1 MKIVVAGG
9 RSKADF
15 LIGSLL
21 EKKHEVTVIN
31 DEEAYCR
38 YLSEK
43 YNIPVVVG
51 NPCKRYVLEEAE
63 IDHADI
69 LIALR
74 PGDPDNLAICQT
86 AKKIFHV
93 KRAVATVS
101 NPRNVS
107 VFKKLGV
114 NTAISATY
122 TIAKIIEQASTIENL
137 DNSLSIEQ
145 ENIVLSELL
154 LTGKCAVVN
163 KKLKE
168 LTLPKNVI
176 ICCILRNVD
185 MIVPNGETVLQE
197 HDKLLLLCPTALQER
212 VLDMLTAQGLAS

>member
-93 KRAVATVS
+93 ERAVATVS

-114 NTAISATY
+114 NTAISAMY
-122 TIAKIIEQASTIENL
+122 TSFLEETTMLFTSLVYQGHQDTHRASMAFIKVGFMMDDTHMTRINAGRARNTSARRMIKFDINL
-137 DNSLSIEQ
+137 P
-145 ENIVLSELL
+145 
-154 LTGKCAVVN
+154 
-163 KKLKE
+163 LK
-168 LTLPKNVI
+168 
-176 ICCILRNVD
+176 
-185 MIVPNGETVLQE
+185 
-197 HDKLLLLCPTALQER
+197 
-212 VLDMLTAQGLAS
+212 

>member
-69 LIALR
+69 LIALPCGTGSGNR
-74 PGDPDNLAICQT
+74 FQSQKCFCLQKARCKYGHI
-86 AKKIFHV
+86 
-93 KRAVATVS
+93 
-101 NPRNVS
+101 RNVYDC
-107 VFKKLGV
+107 KD
-114 NTAISATY
+114 Y
-122 TIAKIIEQASTIENL
+122 
-137 DNSLSIEQ
+137 
-145 ENIVLSELL
+145 
-154 LTGKCAVVN
+154 
-163 KKLKE
+163 
-168 LTLPKNVI
+168 
-176 ICCILRNVD
+176 
-185 MIVPNGETVLQE
+185 
-197 HDKLLLLCPTALQER
+197 
-212 VLDMLTAQGLAS
+212 

>member
-1 MKIVVAGG
+1 M
-9 RSKADF
+9 
-15 LIGSLL
+15 
-21 EKKHEVTVIN
+21 
-31 DEEAYCR
+31 
-38 YLSEK
+38 
-43 YNIPVVVG
+43 
-51 NPCKRYVLEEAE
+51 
-63 IDHADI
+63 
-69 LIALR
+69 
-74 PGDPDNLAICQT
+74 
-86 AKKIFHV
+86 
-93 KRAVATVS
+93 ATVS

-137 DNSLSIEQ
+137 VNSLSIEQ

-168 LTLPKNVI
+168 LSLPKNVI

-197 HDKLLLLCPTALQER
+197 HDKLLLLCPTALQEC

>member
-1 MKIVVAGG
+1 MMRIIIAGG
-9 RSKADF
+9 RNKADF

-21 EKKHEVTVIN
+21 EKQYEVSVIN
-31 DEEAYCR
+31 DEEGYCR

-51 NPCKRYVLEEAE
+51 NPCKQYVLEEAE

-74 PGDPDNLAICQT
+74 PSDPDNLAICQT

-93 KRAVATVS
+93 KKVVATVS
-101 NPRNVS
+101 NPKNVTI
-107 VFKKLGV
+107 FKKLGV

-137 DNSLSIEQ
+137 VNSLSLEHD
-145 ENIVLSELL
+145 NIVMNELL
-154 LTGKCAVVN
+154 LTKNCPVIH
-163 KKLKE
+163 KTLKE
-168 LTLPKNVI
+168 IVIPKNVI
-176 ICCILRNVD
+176 ICCILRNTE
-185 MIVPNGETVLQE
+185 MIVPNGDTQLLE
-197 HDKLLLLCPTALQER
+197 HDKLLILSSPDIQTS
-212 VLDMLTAQGLAS
+212 VLKLFS

>member
-1 MKIVVAGG
+1 M
-9 RSKADF
+9 
-15 LIGSLL
+15 
-21 EKKHEVTVIN
+21 E
-31 DEEAYCR
+31 
-38 YLSEK
+38 
-43 YNIPVVVG
+43 
-51 NPCKRYVLEEAE
+51 
-63 IDHADI
+63 
-69 LIALR
+69 
-74 PGDPDNLAICQT
+74 
-86 AKKIFHV
+86 
-93 KRAVATVS
+93 RAVATVS

-107 VFKKLGV
+107 VFKKLCV

-137 DNSLSIEQ
+137 VNSLSIEQ

-168 LTLPKNVI
+168 LSLPKNVI

-197 HDKLLLLCPTALQER
+197 HDKLLLLCPTALQEC

>member
-1 MKIVVAGG
+1 M
-9 RSKADF
+9 
-15 LIGSLL
+15 
-21 EKKHEVTVIN
+21 
-31 DEEAYCR
+31 
-38 YLSEK
+38 
-43 YNIPVVVG
+43 
-51 NPCKRYVLEEAE
+51 
-63 IDHADI
+63 
-69 LIALR
+69 
-74 PGDPDNLAICQT
+74 
-86 AKKIFHV
+86 

-137 DNSLSIEQ
+137 VNSLSIEQ

-168 LTLPKNVI
+168 LSLPKNVI

-197 HDKLLLLCPTALQER
+197 HDKLLLLCPTAFQER

>member
-1 MKIVVAGG
+1 MWNGQWQPFPIPEM
-9 RSKADF
+9 F
-15 LIGSLL
+15 LS
-21 EKKHEVTVIN
+21 
-31 DEEAYCR
+31 
-38 YLSEK
+38 S
-43 YNIPVVVG
+43 
-51 NPCKRYVLEEAE
+51 
-63 IDHADI
+63 
-69 LIALR
+69 
-74 PGDPDNLAICQT
+74 
-86 AKKIFHV
+86 
-93 KRAVATVS
+93 
-101 NPRNVS
+101 
-107 VFKKLGV
+107 KKLGV

-137 DNSLSIEQ
+137 VNSLSIEQ

-168 LTLPKNVI
+168 LSLPKNVI

-197 HDKLLLLCPTALQER
+197 HDKLLLLCPTALQEC

>member
-74 PGDPDNLAICQT
+74 PGDPDNLATVRLQ
-86 AKKIFHV
+86 KKYSMWNGQWQPFPIPEMFLSS
-93 KRAVATVS
+93 KS
-101 NPRNVS
+101 S
-107 VFKKLGV
+107 V
-114 NTAISATY
+114 
-122 TIAKIIEQASTIENL
+122 
-137 DNSLSIEQ
+137 
-145 ENIVLSELL
+145 
-154 LTGKCAVVN
+154 
-163 KKLKE
+163 
-168 LTLPKNVI
+168 
-176 ICCILRNVD
+176 
-185 MIVPNGETVLQE
+185 
-197 HDKLLLLCPTALQER
+197 
-212 VLDMLTAQGLAS
+212 

>member
-31 DEEAYCR
+31 DEEAYCW

-86 AKKIFHV
+86 AKKNIPCETGSGNRFQSQKCFCLQKARCKYGHI
-93 KRAVATVS
+93 
-101 NPRNVS
+101 RNVYDC
-107 VFKKLGV
+107 KD
-114 NTAISATY
+114 Y
-122 TIAKIIEQASTIENL
+122 
-137 DNSLSIEQ
+137 
-145 ENIVLSELL
+145 
-154 LTGKCAVVN
+154 
-163 KKLKE
+163 
-168 LTLPKNVI
+168 
-176 ICCILRNVD
+176 
-185 MIVPNGETVLQE
+185 
-197 HDKLLLLCPTALQER
+197 
-212 VLDMLTAQGLAS
+212 